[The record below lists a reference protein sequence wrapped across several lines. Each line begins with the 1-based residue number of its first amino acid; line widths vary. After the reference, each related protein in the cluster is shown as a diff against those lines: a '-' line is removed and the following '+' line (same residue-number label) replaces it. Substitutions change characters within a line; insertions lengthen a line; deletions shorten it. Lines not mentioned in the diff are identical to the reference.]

1 MIKYIINRLLVL
13 IPVIIGISF
22 IIFSI
27 MYLTPGDPARLILG
41 DNASEEQIY
50 ELREEMGLN
59 KPFLIQYANYV
70 INAIRGDFGISYRNR
85 NRVSK
90 EISARLPTTLILTFC
105 GITLSV
111 IIGVPIGI
119 ISAVKQY
126 TLIDALSLTVAMIL
140 TSVPAF
146 WLGLMLILYLS
157 LNLNLLPATG
167 VETWKN
173 FVMPSL
179 TLSAGTM
186 ATLIRV
192 SRSTMLEVIRQDY
205 IRTAR
210 AKGANEN
217 RIVFKHALQN
227 ALLPIIT
234 MIGINFGIQL
244 AGAIVIETVFAMP
257 GLGTLM
263 IASVRMKDTPTVMAA
278 ILLVA
283 LAIGIINLIVDIL
296 YALIDP
302 RIRLQYAKIR

>member
-13 IPVIIGISF
+13 VPVIIGISF

-27 MYLTPGDPARLILG
+27 MYLTPGDPARLMLG

-59 KPFLIQYANYV
+59 KPFLIQYANYA

-85 NRVSK
+85 NPVSK
-90 EISARLPTTLILTFC
+90 EISARLPTTLILTFW
-105 GITLSV
+105 GITLSI

-126 TLIDALSLTVAMIL
+126 TLIDTLSLTVAMIL
-140 TSVPAF
+140 TSIPAF

-167 VETWKN
+167 VDTWKH
-173 FVMPSL
+173 FIMPSL
-179 TLSAGTM
+179 TLAAGTM

-210 AKGANEN
+210 AKGANEY

-227 ALLPIIT
+227 ALLPVIT

-244 AGAIVIETVFAMP
+244 GGAIIIETVFAMP

-263 IASVRMKDTPTVMAA
+263 IAAVRMKDTPTVMAA
-278 ILLVA
+278 VLFVA
-283 LAIGIINLIVDIL
+283 LAIGIINLFVDIL

-302 RIRLQYAKIR
+302 RIRLQYAKI